1 MIKDKKKLFDEYI
14 FVCPDNEY
22 SQIMWSDLKKASTI
36 TFFDSPTKINNKI
49 LKWINHAHFS
59 FYINSYINLPFKG
72 IWNSLYSISSISFV
86 EKRKYIIIFTDNSI
100 ARIDYNYLHN
110 LKQKYDITIAL
121 LNLNTINKKEKLIL
135 KYFNLC
141 DLIYSFDK
149 GDANNYNLVYYPYN
163 YSKFLISKD
172 YEQPNYDV
180 IFIGNAKNRL
190 SVIHK
195 LFDVIESNEYESVFY
210 ISNVKEK
217 EKKKKTTIHY
227 NKWISYRR
235 VLDYVQQSFCI
246 LEIVDE
252 NQIGYTLRT
261 FEAICY
267 NKHLLTN
274 NKSIINSK
282 YYNPK
287 YIHIFDS
294 DSEIDL
300 SFLKQETRA
309 DFNYNDDFSPLRFI
323 DQISK
328 DYEEMQYG
336 DT

>member
-1 MIKDKKKLFDEYI
+1 
-14 FVCPDNEY
+14 
-22 SQIMWSDLKKASTI
+22 
-36 TFFDSPTKINNKI
+36 
-49 LKWINHAHFS
+49 
-59 FYINSYINLPFKG
+59 
-72 IWNSLYSISSISFV
+72 
-86 EKRKYIIIFTDNSI
+86 
-100 ARIDYNYLHN
+100 
-110 LKQKYDITIAL
+110 
-121 LNLNTINKKEKLIL
+121 
-135 KYFNLC
+135 
-141 DLIYSFDK
+141 LIYSFDK

-210 ISNVKEK
+210 ISNVKGK